1 MGATLTM
8 PGHAHIDIALIGFG
22 AIGQTVARLLHE
34 RGARARIVAVGLRDA
49 ARTRPNLPPQAQI
62 LTHPAALADSGA
74 QLVVEV
80 AGRDSVAEW
89 GHAALQAGQ
98 DFAVSSTSAF
108 ADAALLQRMT
118 ALARSTGA
126 RIIIPP
132 GALGGIDALA
142 AGARMGLTSVEHRII
157 KPPAAWA
164 GTEAEAACDLDALDA
179 PVAFFS
185 GSADAAAA
193 RFARNANVAL
203 ITALAG
209 LGPAQTRVTL
219 IADPTATGNRHEI
232 DADGAFGE
240 MRLQLANKAL
250 PDNPKSSALTALS
263 LVRLIENR
271 VEPLVI

>member
-1 MGATLTM
+1 M
-8 PGHAHIDIALIGFG
+8 PGGAHIDIALIGFG
-22 AIGQTVARLLHE
+22 AIGQTVARLLRE
-34 RGARARIVAVGLRDA
+34 RGARVRIVAVGLRDA
-49 ARTRPNLPPQAQI
+49 ARARPDLPPHAQI
-62 LTHPAALADSGA
+62 LTRPDALADCGA
-74 QLVVEV
+74 QLVIEA
-80 AGRDSVAEW
+80 AGRESVAEW
-89 GHAALQAGQ
+89 GHAALTAGQ

-108 ADAALLQRMT
+108 ADAALLERMT

-164 GTEAEAACDLDALDA
+164 GTEAESACDLDALET

-185 GSADAAAA
+185 GTADAAAA
-193 RFARNANVAL
+193 RFPRNANVAL

-209 LGPAQTRVTL
+209 LGPALTRVTL
-219 IADPTATGNRHEI
+219 IADPTAAGNRHEI
-232 DADGAFGE
+232 DVVGAFGE
-240 MRLQLANKAL
+240 MRVQLANRAL
-250 PDNPKSSALTALS
+250 PHNPKSSALTALN
-263 LVRLIENR
+263 LVRLVENR